1 MEVTGIYYLL
11 EGIAISF
18 FTILSLQNLWNR
30 GNRLRMILGGILL
43 YWMLQYIISLVF
55 TADFLTTTRYYSP
68 IINTLDMTAEPTC
81 CFLLL
86 ELCRPGWLTWRK
98 VLRHELPFVTLGA
111 IYLYTLND
119 QWYYVLLVL
128 FVGYGIGTF
137 IAILISLHQY
147 NRFLRAHYS
156 YEENVNLRWLLIT
169 LITFFVLMF
178 IYAITSSYD
187 TILGDCIYVGGS
199 ILSWAWICF
208 CIARQE
214 SVLNELEAAAEEEK
228 LLALRG
234 AHGDASL
241 PFIRRKEIKREEMV
255 KEKEFA
261 EGTVKKDSQI
271 NEECMS
277 KEKVINNGGNIT
289 EGKEHPLA
297 LAIAEHF
304 VASQLYL
311 RPELKLGDMASAI
324 GTNRTYLSRYL
335 NDELHTTF
343 YDFVN
348 AHRLAYAIRL
358 LKQGETNMT
367 AVSIQSGFNSYSTF
381 RRVFMAKYELSPKE
395 YCNANN

>member
-98 VLRHELPFVTLGA
+98 ALRHELPFVTLGA

-119 QWYYVLLVL
+119 FWYYVLLVL

-137 IAILISLHQY
+137 VATLISLHQY

-178 IYAITSSYD
+178 IYAITCSYD

-228 LLALRG
+228 LLAFRG

-241 PFIRRKEIKREEMV
+241 PFVRRKEAERKEIIRE
-255 KEKEFA
+255 KGFA
-261 EGTVKKDSQI
+261 
-271 NEECMS
+271 
-277 KEKVINNGGNIT
+277 

-348 AHRLAYAIRL
+348 AHRLAHAIRL

-395 YCNANN
+395 YCNVNN